1 MNAAVEPFGDGKPR
15 ESTQKRKKKEQ
26 LSQTVSTLFLLFL
39 AFSVARKVGSR
50 PKRFYYRLCNLKTM
64 PLFFLNLPL
73 QAIHLVEKKLQMAIR
88 GEYRTR
94 LARSRRNVNGD
105 GAEGG
110 GTFFP
115 FHGRLLGLISCHVAK
130 LPLLS

>member
-1 MNAAVEPFGDGKPR
+1 MSEAGRNALLLTA
-15 ESTQKRKKKEQ
+15 Q
-26 LSQTVSTLFLLFL
+26 LENH
-39 AFSVARKVGSR
+39 AINFS
-50 PKRFYYRLCNLKTM
+50 
-64 PLFFLNLPL
+64 NLPL

-110 GTFFP
+110 GSFFH
-115 FHGRLLGLISCHVAK
+115 FMVVCWGLFVVTWRSCLSYLRLGACDAS
-130 LPLLS
+130 